1 MRIVARYD
9 TRFEADE
16 RAAFLRA
23 HGIAAHVAGTSSVM
37 RALGLRRDRS
47 QAALQVMIDA
57 QYDDAV
63 ALLAD
68 PDHKARTSLDPDEL
82 AAMEE
87 EGTLG
92 AQRVLLR
99 GTLGL
104 FVVLIALVVLLV
116 IVAAE

>member
-9 TRFEADE
+9 TRIEADE

-23 HGIAAHVAGTSSVM
+23 NGIAAHVTGTNSVM

-47 QAALQVMIDA
+47 QAVLQVMIDA

-68 PDHKARTSLDPDEL
+68 PDHDVGTGLDPEKL
-82 AAMEE
+82 EALEAEGAMR
-87 EGTLG
+87 
-92 AQRVLLR
+92 AQRLMVQ
-99 GTLGL
+99 GTIGL
-104 FVVLIALVVLLV
+104 VVVLIALVVLLA
-116 IVAAE
+116 IVAGG